1 MIINERNN
9 IAKNPI
15 ICLFCKDFE
24 GFVPFSEFIFN
35 LFTSFFA
42 IHYYKIGE
50 YACKSTKIIS
60 EKGTIT
66 SKYLRNMQ
74 IIEYFAILPVS

>member
-24 GFVPFSEFIFN
+24 GFVSFSEIIFV
-35 LFTSFFA
+35 LLQAYSP
-42 IHYYKIGE
+42 
-50 YACKSTKIIS
+50 
-60 EKGTIT
+60 
-66 SKYLRNMQ
+66 
-74 IIEYFAILPVS
+74 IL